1 MSEPEDQHTTTNNP
15 ANTGEPLIHDLNAEP
30 ETPVAPTDHNLVG
43 NLLVGQS
50 GGPTAVIN
58 ASVAGVI
65 QEAGK
70 HPEQIEEIFGGGG
83 HLPLQD

>member
-1 MSEPEDQHTTTNNP
+1 MSEFEHDNSTTNNP
-15 ANTGEPLIHDLNAEP
+15 TETNNPLIHDLNAEP
-30 ETPVAPTDHNLVG
+30 ETPVATANENLCG
-43 NLLVGQS
+43 NMLVGQS

-70 HPEQIEEIFGGGG
+70 HPNQIEEI
-83 HLPLQD
+83 